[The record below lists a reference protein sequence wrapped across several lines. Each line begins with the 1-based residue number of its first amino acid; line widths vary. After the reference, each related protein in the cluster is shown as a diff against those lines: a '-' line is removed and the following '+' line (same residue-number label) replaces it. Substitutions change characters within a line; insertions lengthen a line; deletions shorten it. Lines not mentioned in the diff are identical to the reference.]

1 MKLFV
6 IRICLALVIVTPPA
20 WCLGKEGG
28 NAIHLLEVVEVKH
41 PTVVLSDLLPPDA
54 PLAIRTAAATVELCR
69 APQAGSMRILR
80 AERILAAA
88 TQNLRNRIVVPSA
101 VIIRSS
107 GSPIGEAAVRDAISE
122 YLRKRWSSASL
133 PDRAKL
139 SLPEFLSAREPSSGL
154 QVTHMQWDVL
164 RQAVAA
170 RLRCSNRESCGS
182 FVAYIILPQPAEW
195 PTNLVRTIA
204 ASSAAIPGMPLVGR
218 VPLVTRGKKATLIL
232 QDATMRISLSVI
244 CLEPGMLN
252 QRIRVIDR
260 RSRRIFLADVIGN
273 DLLHANL

>member
-1 MKLFV
+1 
-6 IRICLALVIVTPPA
+6 
-20 WCLGKEGG
+20 
-28 NAIHLLEVVEVKH
+28 
-41 PTVVLSDLLPPDA
+41 
-54 PLAIRTAAATVELCR
+54 
-69 APQAGSMRILR
+69 MRILR